1 VIVSFVLLVAIPS
14 LLGAGY
20 YAFLASDQFEAEFK
34 FTVAGAEAAQ
44 PDMIGSLSGIPAMA
58 IIQDTQ
64 IVVNHLDS
72 RAAVEALERRVALRA
87 MYSGQGVD
95 WWSRFDAGEPI
106 EKFLRYWRSKV
117 DASIKMPGGLVEVRV
132 RAFTAQDALAV
143 SNALVGLSE
152 GLVNDLNDRMNRDAV
167 TQAQSELS
175 RSAERLRQARIDLQ
189 TARNEAGLLDALS
202 AAQGL
207 NLLIAETQSTLLK
220 LENEYATQMRA
231 VSREAPQMRALRA
244 RIEGVRG
251 QVAEMR
257 SKVAAQNT
265 QSDDPTYSALMTRFS
280 ELELERQIAER
291 LYGSAFASLEKARLV
306 AEGKRMYLNVF
317 VQPGLPE
324 EARFPKRALNTA
336 LIFMGALAAWLALVG
351 GATLVRNHMG

>member
-1 VIVSFVLLVAIPS
+1 
-14 LLGAGY
+14 
-20 YAFLASDQFEAEFK
+20 
-34 FTVAGAEAAQ
+34 
-44 PDMIGSLSGIPAMA
+44 
-58 IIQDTQ
+58 
-64 IVVNHLDS
+64 
-72 RAAVEALERRVALRA
+72 
-87 MYSGQGVD
+87 
-95 WWSRFDAGEPI
+95 
-106 EKFLRYWRSKV
+106 
-117 DASIKMPGGLVEVRV
+117 
-132 RAFTAQDALAV
+132 
-143 SNALVGLSE
+143 
-152 GLVNDLNDRMNRDAV
+152 MNRDAV